1 MRSGGGNLKNLDGGI
16 SPSVKMG
23 IDGLKE
29 CFIFMETPIAVQ
41 CETLLSTVFG
51 HFKYY
56 NYVNA

>member
-29 CFIFMETPIAVQ
+29 CFIFMETPIAVP
-41 CETLLSTVFG
+41 CETLFCSPFQGILSIITT
-51 HFKYY
+51 
-56 NYVNA
+56 